1 MTARLQGRI
10 ALVTGSTDGIGA
22 GIARAL
28 ADEGAFVVI
37 SGRNAAKGEKVV
49 AEIAERGGA
58 AAFVGADLAGGIA
71 AARELADAAQAAA
84 GAPLDILVNNAAMLI
99 GPGPTAE
106 ISEELIDGALA
117 VNVKSVILLT
127 GLIAPGMAA
136 RGSGAIVNVGSING
150 LIGMAG
156 SALYSATKTAIHSLT
171 KSWAAEY
178 GPSGRAGEHGGAG
191 PDDDR
196 AERGLRRPHRPAH
209 RPGAIPPDE
218 HSGGGRQ
225 GRGVPRQRRRVQ
237 HPRLNPVRRR
247 RLQRRLVAVG
257 VDEGGDAVVQLAGPV
272 EVTVAAGDDG
282 DLRVRHP
289 GRAVAGLGRGDEGAA
304 GAGDQQDRHTDGA

>member
-37 SGRNAAKGEKVV
+37 SGRNAAKGEKIV

-58 AAFVGADLAGGIA
+58 AAFVGADLAGGSA
-71 AARELADAAQAAA
+71 AVRDLADAAQAAA
-84 GAPLDILVNNAAMLI
+84 GGPIDILVNNAAMLI
-99 GPGPTAE
+99 APGPTAE

-136 RGSGAIVNVGSING
+136 RGNGAIVNVGSING
-150 LIGMAG
+150 LVGMAG

-171 KSWAAEY
+171 KSSAAEY
-178 GPSGRAGEHGGAG
+178 GPSG
-191 PDDDR
+191 
-196 AERGLRRPHRPAH
+196 
-209 RPGAIPPDE
+209 
-218 HSGGGRQ
+218 
-225 GRGVPRQRRRVQ
+225 GRG
-237 HPRLNPVRRR
+237 N
-247 RLQRRLVAVG
+247 
-257 VDEGGDAVVQLAGPV
+257 
-272 EVTVAAGDDG
+272 TVAPGPTTTERNLAFADRIAPIIERTPAGRMGTPEGVGQAIAFLVSDEASTINGATLSVDG
-282 DLRVRHP
+282 
-289 GRAVAGLGRGDEGAA
+289 GLNAI
-304 GAGDQQDRHTDGA
+304 